1 MSTELS
7 NLINLY
13 KNKKFLQAEKR
24 CSELIQKVKPN
35 HELLNLYAIILFEL
49 KKYEQSIVQLKK
61 SIEINPNYFQGY
73 NSLGNVFLKKN
84 EFDDAIKSY
93 NKAIELKNDYFEAY
107 HNRGN
112 AYLKLK
118 KIDKAIDNYNL
129 VDLQY
134 SKNIPA
140 NLERKITEYIL
151 SFATAKQFSK
161 NCSIPIKVVIN

>member
-1 MSTELS
+1 M
-7 NLINLY
+7 
-13 KNKKFLQAEKR
+13 
-24 CSELIQKVKPN
+24 KPN

-49 KKYEQSIVQLKK
+49 KKYEESIVQLKK

-93 NKAIELKNDYFEAY
+93 DKAIELKNDYFEAY

-118 KIDKAIDNYNL
+118 KI
-129 VDLQY
+129 
-134 SKNIPA
+134 
-140 NLERKITEYIL
+140 E
-151 SFATAKQFSK
+151 
-161 NCSIPIKVVIN
+161 